1 MSDAGNTM
9 FFTRIAIAFAY
20 RDLPVPDPPP
30 NSIKDKARQI
40 LSDGQFHTGSS
51 KSVMRRII
59 DWLSKQLKVPFS
71 AASGGNTVLG
81 FVILVVF
88 LAALAYVV
96 SRIRFGVPSS
106 AKPDKVSLDIDV
118 EEDRPADVWRSE
130 AEQAEADG
138 QWKLALRAR
147 YRWLLGELIER
158 QVLVN
163 VPGRTPGE
171 YRIDLARMIPD
182 QSAPFASATDLF
194 ERAWYGN
201 EATGPQENQ
210 RFRACAEQ
218 VMAATESARV

>member
-1 MSDAGNTM
+1 
-9 FFTRIAIAFAY
+9 
-20 RDLPVPDPPP
+20 
-30 NSIKDKARQI
+30 
-40 LSDGQFHTGSS
+40 
-51 KSVMRRII
+51 MRRII
-59 DWLSKQLKVPFS
+59 DWLAKQIKVPFS
-71 AASGGNTVLG
+71 AASGGNAVLG
-81 FVILVVF
+81 FVILIVF
-88 LAALAYVV
+88 LAALAYVA

-118 EEDRPADVWRSE
+118 EEDRPADVWRTE
-130 AEQAEADG
+130 AEQAEAEG

-171 YRIDLARMIPD
+171 YRNDFARIIPD
-182 QSAPFASATDLF
+182 QATPFTSATDLF

-210 RFRACAEQ
+210 RFRAYAEQ
-218 VMAATESARV
+218 VLAATERARV